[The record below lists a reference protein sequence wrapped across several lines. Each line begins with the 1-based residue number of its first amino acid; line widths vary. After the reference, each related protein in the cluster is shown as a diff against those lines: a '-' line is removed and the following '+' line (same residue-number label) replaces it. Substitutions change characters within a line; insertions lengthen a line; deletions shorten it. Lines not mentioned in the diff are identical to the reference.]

1 MPQATSGPQPL
12 YLIIMSVDDC
22 GVVER
27 QWRMGEGMWAGNLL
41 CERCREGVA
50 NGARLHVRRSS
61 EGNCRKAEDDLE

>member
-1 MPQATSGPQPL
+1 
-12 YLIIMSVDDC
+12 
-22 GVVER
+22 
-27 QWRMGEGMWAGNLL
+27 MGEGMWAGNLL